1 MGGSRGMRSRP
12 DKEHLAME
20 QHEKINVETFTDL
33 SFGTNSY
40 MVWVEGSDKAVLIDS
55 GLSTN
60 RIIEFL
66 ESSGLTLE
74 ALLLTHSHPDHLAG
88 AADVAEATGAD
99 VYLHPVEVELVKMMP
114 EGFLSMLG
122 IDELKLPDEFKP
134 LEDGQVLDLAGLEIK
149 VLHTPG
155 HSPGSVSFLIGSDLF
170 DGDLV
175 FRGSIGRTDFPGGD
189 YDTLLRSVQEK
200 VFVLGPDTRLYPGH
214 MGSTT
219 VGWEKRTN
227 PFLMGL

>member
-1 MGGSRGMRSRP
+1 
-12 DKEHLAME
+12 ME
-20 QHEKINVETFTDL
+20 QGNTLNIETFTDL

-40 MVWVEGSDKAVLIDS
+40 LVWREGATSAVLIDA
-55 GLSTN
+55 GLSTHL
-60 RIIEFL
+60 ILEFL
-66 ESSGLTLE
+66 EREGLELD
-74 ALLLTHSHPDHLAG
+74 AVLLTHGHPDHLAG
-88 AADVAEATGAD
+88 AADVADAAGTD
-99 VYLHPVEVELVKMMP
+99 VYLHDVEAQVANAMP
-114 EGFLSMLG
+114 QMLLAMLG
-122 IDELKLPDEFKP
+122 IDELNLPKEFKS
-134 LEDGQVLDLAGLEIK
+134 LEDGQILELAGLRIE

-155 HSPGSVSFLIGSDLF
+155 HSPGSVSFLIDDSLF

-189 YDTLLRSVQEK
+189 FDALMASVKEK
-200 VFVLGPDTRLYPGH
+200 VFVLDPDTRVFPGH